1 MRLWGEV
8 WSADGTSRLG
18 VVNLASCR
26 VSRKLDTI
34 SKISVAAP
42 ATDPNSVDL
51 LSFNRQLYIYE
62 QRGAKKALIG
72 QMILQ
77 QQKQSLT
84 AQGKSVTWEGFEIL
98 EELRQKNTWRGLV
111 INDQPFEVAIRSLLP
126 SGWRAAVEDGL
137 GNYSDRLDG
146 VPKWKAISDAVLKKG
161 LHIRLGRAV
170 RMIEIGAFG
179 ADSGLVIASLSQPSI
194 DLPQASNLALTASLE
209 VVGNGYDV
217 VNKIVP
223 IAGGRGDAAL
233 TLKRA
238 TASSP
243 YAVQSEAANGQPHYY
258 LADSASIA
266 LYGQIERVVP
276 LPNLLP
282 VEATS
287 ASLINAADL
296 LHGWACAWLTRHK
309 DPQYSYRCTLAKYD
323 GQLLPGDKVR
333 LRYQGPVTQGSEV
346 VDWLAIDADFWVT
359 GIDETYGTS
368 GRSANLTISNVDMNE
383 MDFAAALANGISEV
397 KDGQKAVE
405 MVTQPNK
412 YEKTV
417 TVTAGTSTVV
427 TVELSAFAVDLARAR
442 VKLTRSSVYYPDS
455 LSVVV
460 DGQTITNGVD
470 GEATPFLGGTASL
483 MVTLDIEEALMIQIE
498 AAHTLTLNCLSG
510 SGQVTLTFDLV
521 EVIAGIR
528 G

>member
-62 QRGAKKALIG
+62 QRGEKKALIG

-84 AQGKSVTWEGFEIL
+84 AQGKAVTWEGFEIL

-111 INDQPFEVAIRSLLP
+111 INDQPFEVAMRSLLP

-146 VPKWKAISDAVLKKG
+146 ISKWKAISDAAKKKG
-161 LHIRLGRAV
+161 LHVRLGRTT
-170 RMIEIGAFG
+170 RMIQIGAFG
-179 ADSGLVIASLSQPSI
+179 ADSGLTIINPSYAPQYLNHDPSVALI
-194 DLPQASNLALTASLE
+194 DTLE
-209 VVGNGYDV
+209 VASNGYDMA
-217 VNKIVP
+217 NKIVP
-223 IAGGRGDAAL
+223 IAGGSGDGAL

-238 TASSP
+238 TRTTE
-243 YAVQSEAANGQPHYY
+243 YTTQSESINGGTQYY

-266 LYGQIERVVP
+266 EYGQIERVISI
-276 LPNLLP
+276 PNLVP

-287 ASLINAADL
+287 AAAVNAANI
-296 LHGWACAWLTRHK
+296 LHEWACAWLRRYK
-309 DPQYSYRCTLAKYD
+309 QPQHSYKCSIKHE

-333 LRYQGPVTQGSEV
+333 LRYKGMVTQGSTPVYWLEV
-346 VDWLAIDADFWVT
+346 DADFWVIEVSESYSAT
-359 GIDETYGTS
+359 GRTM
-368 GRSANLTISNVDMNE
+368 NLTISDIDM
-383 MDFAAALANGISEV
+383 AAMEAAEAVAMGITEV
-397 KDGQKAVE
+397 KEAQKAVSLT
-405 MVTQPNK
+405 TQPNK
-412 YEKTV
+412 YTKTV
-417 TVTAGTSTVV
+417 AIAAGTPSTI
-427 TVELSAFAVDLARAR
+427 TIDLSEFTLDLARAR
-442 VKLTRSSVYYPDS
+442 VKITRTSPYFPDTLTVS
-455 LSVVV
+455 V
-460 DGQTITNGVD
+460 DGQSITAGVY
-470 GEATPFLGGTASL
+470 GEESPFLGGTAQFEV
-483 MVTLDIEEALMIQIE
+483 MLDIEDALTQQIE
-498 AAHTLTLNCLSG
+498 AAHSMQLNVAAGTGTLTLE
-510 SGQVTLTFDLV
+510 FDLV
-521 EVIAGIR
+521 EVIASVK
-528 G
+528 